1 MKTFLR
7 ANGKLILFLLALS
20 WVGALT
26 VLPYLGYTT
35 VLPAETG
42 LTKQLLF
49 VTTVVNS
56 TLNTLLAVVV
66 GLTLGR
72 RVGLGAPHLSAWLA
86 GGERTAPFAGKALLL
101 SAGVGAIAI
110 LLTVGADLLFQPY
123 LPATLAG
130 ADGEDIVP
138 FWAGLLTMFYG
149 GINEE
154 LWMRFGVMSFVV
166 WLLGALFARKA
177 GKKPAWIYVAG
188 IVFAAVVFGVGHL
201 AAAPAMFADVT
212 TVLVV
217 RIILVNMIAGLF
229 YGALY
234 WKKGIE
240 YAIVAHM
247 VGDIVLHAI
256 LG

>member
-1 MKTFLR
+1 MKMFLR

-35 VLPAETG
+35 VLPPGLG
-42 LTKQLLF
+42 LTMEMVY
-49 VTTVVNS
+49 VTTVANS
-56 TLNTLLAVVV
+56 TINTLLAVVV

-86 GGERTAPFAGKALLL
+86 GARRAPFSRGPLLL
-101 SAGVGAIAI
+101 GFAVGAVAI
-110 LLTVGADLLFQPY
+110 LLTVGVDLLFQPY

-130 ADGEDIVP
+130 ADGSDGVP

-166 WLLGALFARKA
+166 WLLGVLFAR
-177 GKKPAWIYVAG
+177 GSEKKPAWMYVVG
-188 IVFAAVVFGVGHL
+188 IAFAAVAFGVGHL
-201 AAAPAMFADVT
+201 AAAPAMFEGVT

-217 RIILVNMIAGLF
+217 RIVLVNAIAGIF
-229 YGALY
+229 FGALY

-247 VGDIVLHAI
+247 LGDIVLHAI

>member
-1 MKTFLR
+1 MNMFLR
-7 ANGKLILFLLALS
+7 ANGKLILLLLALS

-35 VLPAETG
+35 VLPPGMG
-42 LTKQLLF
+42 LTIEMLY

-56 TLNTLLAVVV
+56 TINTLLAVVV

-72 RVGLGAPHLSAWLA
+72 RVGLGATRLSAWLA
-86 GGERTAPFAGKALLL
+86 GASPAPFSRGPLLF
-101 SAGVGAIAI
+101 SAAVGLVAIVLTIGV
-110 LLTVGADLLFQPY
+110 DLLFQPY
-123 LPATLAG
+123 LPAPLAG
-130 ADGEDIVP
+130 ADGSDVVP
-138 FWAGLLTMFYG
+138 YWAGLLTMFYG

-154 LWMRFGVMSFVV
+154 LWMRLGVMSFVV
-166 WLLGALFARKA
+166 WLLGVLFAR
-177 GKKPAWIYVAG
+177 GSEKKPAWMYVFG
-188 IVFAAVVFGVGHL
+188 IAFAAVMFGVGHL

-247 VGDIVLHAI
+247 IGDIVLHAI
-256 LG
+256 IG